1 MSGVNRG
8 KQFEAQ
14 IERGFESVP
23 GCSVDRLHDQT
34 NGFAGSS
41 NICDYIVYKHPTE
54 FYIECK
60 SCHGNTLSIY
70 SNDPKKKYGAISN
83 KQWEGL
89 LEKSQI
95 QGVVAGYIVWFIDHD
110 ITIFV
115 KSAELK
121 RLRDSGSKSLNIK
134 DVYSDKL
141 NNGEW
146 CYIEGKKKRVLFD
159 YNLSPFLERWC
170 V

>member
-1 MSGVNRG
+1 MAENRG

-14 IERGFESVP
+14 IQKGFESVQD
-23 GCSVDRLHDQT
+23 CSIDRLHDQT

-41 NICDYIVYKHPTE
+41 NICDYIVYKRPTE

-60 SCHGNTLSIY
+60 SCHGNTLSLY

-89 LEKSQI
+89 LDKSQI
-95 QGVVAGYIVWFIDHD
+95 QGVVAGYMIWFIDHD
-110 ITIFV
+110 VTVFV
-115 KSAELK
+115 KSTEL
-121 RLRDSGSKSLNIK
+121 RRIREMGCKSLNIK
-134 DVYSDKL
+134 DISRGNL
-141 NNGEW
+141 SPFEW